1 MRTVSSLLL
10 LLIVLLAG
18 LAPASRTV
26 AQQGQPAAPKPLRD
40 PREVHLANIRQ
51 LTFEGENAEA
61 YFSTDGK
68 KLIFQ
73 RTSKADG
80 CDQIFSMNLDG
91 SDVRMLS
98 NGQGKTT
105 CAYFTPGGREIVY
118 ATTALDNPVCPPK
131 PDFSLGYVWGLFPG
145 FDIVKAKADGS
156 GVTKLTETPRYDAE
170 ATIRTQDGTIVF
182 TSLRSGDLEIYTM
195 DRNGKNVKQLT
206 DELGYDGGP
215 FWSQDGKLI
224 VYRAFHPQTDA
235 EKADYTRLLKQD
247 LIRPSK
253 LDLYVMNPDGSN
265 KRRVT
270 NNGKANFAPYLFPDN
285 KRILFSSNHGDPR
298 GRNFDIYA
306 INVDGTGQEQITFNE
321 TFDGFPMFSPDGKKV
336 VFCSNRNAAKMGD
349 TNVFIADWVK

>member
-18 LAPASRTV
+18 LAPAGRTV

-105 CAYFTPGGREIVY
+105 CAYFTPGGRDIVY
-118 ATTALDNPVCPPK
+118 ATTALDNPVCPHK
-131 PDFSLGYVWGLFPG
+131 PDFSLAYVW
-145 FDIVKAKADGS
+145 
-156 GVTKLTETPRYDAE
+156 
-170 ATIRTQDGTIVF
+170 
-182 TSLRSGDLEIYTM
+182 
-195 DRNGKNVKQLT
+195 
-206 DELGYDGGP
+206 
-215 FWSQDGKLI
+215 
-224 VYRAFHPQTDA
+224 
-235 EKADYTRLLKQD
+235 
-247 LIRPSK
+247 
-253 LDLYVMNPDGSN
+253 
-265 KRRVT
+265 
-270 NNGKANFAPYLFPDN
+270 
-285 KRILFSSNHGDPR
+285 
-298 GRNFDIYA
+298 
-306 INVDGTGQEQITFNE
+306 
-321 TFDGFPMFSPDGKKV
+321 
-336 VFCSNRNAAKMGD
+336 
-349 TNVFIADWVK
+349 